1 VLKIRGTPVEKI
13 EEILLTAIAI
23 ERYGQDFYRRF
34 AEIIEDEKGK
44 ALMKG
49 LGHDEE
55 EHESVLS
62 IEFQKLFARKPPKNI
77 DVDLGLKAVRE
88 IFGSKKKIEKENDI
102 IFDIMKTAI
111 MVEEESIKFYSSK
124 SRDVKEKRISDLLK
138 NLIETEKDHKRMLE
152 DNLLHLKQDAAWWGY
167 VPILE
172 G

>member
-55 EHESVLS
+55 DHESVLS

>member
-1 VLKIRGTPVEKI
+1 MKIRGTPVEKI

>member
-1 VLKIRGTPVEKI
+1 MLKIRGTPVEKI

>member
-1 VLKIRGTPVEKI
+1 MLKIRGTPVEKI

-55 EHESVLS
+55 DHESVLS

>member
-1 VLKIRGTPVEKI
+1 VEKI

-62 IEFQKLFARKPPKNI
+62 IEFQKLFAQKPPKNI

-138 NLIETEKDHKRMLE
+138 SLIETEKDHKRMLE

>member
-1 VLKIRGTPVEKI
+1 LKIRGTPVEKI

>member
-1 VLKIRGTPVEKI
+1 MKIRGTPVEKI

-55 EHESVLS
+55 DHESVLS